1 MNIIDRRLNPKGK
14 SLPNRQRLLRRL
26 KSQVKKAVAD
36 SIAGRRVSDVNSDS
50 TVPVPVDSI
59 GEPSF
64 RKGASGSRD
73 IVLPGNRK
81 FVKGDQIPRPQDEG
95 GRRGREASDSGE
107 GEDDFTFV
115 LSRDEFLDIFFEDLE
130 LPNMVKRRLKQSNAT
145 QPTRAGYSMSGG
157 PQSLDVK
164 RTMRLGMARRLALR
178 RPAAKDFD
186 ELNQRLGEAEE
197 AGDAE
202 AASQLAEEIAVLR
215 RRMRSIPWIDPVDVR
230 YRRFEHRPVPIAQA
244 VMFCLMDVSGSMNEH
259 MKDLAKRF
267 FMLLYLFLQRRYQ
280 AVDVVF
286 IRHTHEAKEVDEETF
301 FRSRETGGTVVSSA
315 LTTAA
320 KIIAERYPE
329 NSWNIY
335 IAQASDGDN
344 TISDRM
350 RVLEAMTEKLLPVCQ
365 YFAYLEVGDPPGEAP
380 DGDQD
385 HTELWRTYEELLQP
399 SVPLAM
405 RRAKLA
411 SEIFGVFH
419 DLFARETA
427 G

>member
-26 KSQVKKAVAD
+26 KAQVKKAVSD
-36 SIAGRRVSDVNSDS
+36 SIAGRRVADVNSDD

-64 RKGASGSRD
+64 RKGPGGTRD

-81 FVKGDQIPRPQDEG
+81 FVKGDRIPRPDKQG
-95 GRRGREASDSGE
+95 GGRGREASESGE

-130 LPNMVKRRLKQSNAT
+130 LPNMVKRRLKQST
-145 QPTRAGYSMSGG
+145 STVPTRAGFSMTGG
-157 PQSLDVK
+157 PQSLDVL
-164 RTMRLGMARRLALR
+164 RTMRKGMARRIALR
-178 RPAAKDFD
+178 RPVAKDID
-186 ELNQRLGEAEE
+186 ELDRLLEE
-197 AGDAE
+197 AE
-202 AASQLAEEIAVLR
+202 AAGDDEEVARLTEEIAALR
-215 RRMRSIPWIDPVDVR
+215 RRQRSIPWIDPVDVR
-230 YRRFEHRPVPIAQA
+230 YRRFEARPVPIAQA

-280 AVDVVF
+280 AVDIVF
-286 IRHTHEAKEVDEETF
+286 VRHTHEAKEVDEDTF

-315 LTTAA
+315 LTTADQ
-320 KIIAERYPE
+320 IITERYPI

-344 TISDRM
+344 TVSDRR
-350 RVLEAMTEKLLPVCQ
+350 RVVEAMSEHLLPVCQ
-365 YFAYLEVGDPPGEAP
+365 YFAYLEVGDPPGDLA
-380 DGDQD
+380 DQD
-385 HTELWRTYEELLQP
+385 QDITELWRTYEELLKP
-399 SVPLAM
+399 GIPLAM
-405 RRAKLA
+405 RRAKMA

-419 DLFARETA
+419 DLFARESSD
-427 G
+427 